1 MIFGSLVATQ
11 YAFAQASDSTGG
23 DPITSSELLPPAFG
37 DEVGL
42 GQGDLNTTVARV
54 IRIVLGF
61 LGVVALGIMLWGGVR
76 WMTAGGNMDN
86 VKDAQKIIAAGAVG
100 LAIILSAFAITS
112 FVINSLVTATTT

>member
-1 MIFGSLVATQ
+1 M
-11 YAFAQASDSTGG
+11 
-23 DPITSSELLPPAFG
+23 
-37 DEVGL
+37 

-76 WMTAGGNMDN
+76 WMTAGGNIDN